1 MSPLRVSL
9 LVAATLA
16 LGCSTGTTIR
26 DVHVTTSP
34 EPRQVTTSGEA
45 EIKVAPDE
53 VVFRIGVETVDPT
66 LAAAKRRNDEAV
78 ARVQAAAK
86 AHGVEAKDLQSD
98 YLSIDPRY
106 RDSGDHKEP
115 TSYVARRTMIATL
128 RDVARFD
135 ELYGAVVEAGG
146 NTVHGVDF
154 RTSELRKHRDEA
166 RRLAIKAASEKAAAL
181 AGALGQGLARPL
193 VIEEEHSGWASS
205 YGWWGG
211 YGYGGGMTQNVM
223 QAAPSGRGG
232 GGDDGSLAPGRIS
245 VSARV
250 RVKYELK

>member
-1 MSPLRVSL
+1 MALCRSL
-9 LVAATLA
+9 LASIALVAA
-16 LGCSTGTTIR
+16 GCATGPSVH
-26 DVHVTTSP
+26 DLHVTSTP
-34 EPRQVTTSGEA
+34 EARHVAASGEA

-66 LAAAKRRNDEAV
+66 LAAAKKRNDDAV
-78 ARVQAAAK
+78 RAVQAAAR
-86 AHGVEAKDLQSD
+86 AHGVADKDMQSD

-106 RDSGDHKEP
+106 RDAYERKEP
-115 TSYVARRTMIATL
+115 TSYVARRSMVVTL

-146 NTVHGVDF
+146 NTIQGVDF

-166 RRLAIKAASEKAAAL
+166 RAMAIKAAEEKARALAAAL
-181 AGALGQGLARPL
+181 GQSILRPL
-193 VIEEEHSGWASS
+193 AIDEEYSGWSSS

-211 YGYGGGMTQNVM
+211 YGGGQMAQNVM
-223 QAAPSGRGG
+223 QNAGPAQGG
-232 GGDDGSLAPGRIS
+232 GSDGTLAPGRIS

-250 RVKYELK
+250 RVRFELK